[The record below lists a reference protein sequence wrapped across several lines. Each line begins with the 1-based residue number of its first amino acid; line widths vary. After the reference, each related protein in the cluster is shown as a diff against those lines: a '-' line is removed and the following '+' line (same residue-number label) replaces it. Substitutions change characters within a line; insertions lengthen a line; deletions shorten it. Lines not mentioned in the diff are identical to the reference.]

1 MFKGH
6 FTLADGLLKTNDALM
21 DGPIALI
28 QMNGGLNVLD
38 RWYDLELQ
46 VYPYITASL
55 PVVASIAGGPL
66 AGVAT
71 WAASHV
77 INKGMQ
83 QVSAYTYKVT
93 GPWGSPQVKQLG
105 LKRKK

>member
-1 MFKGH
+1 M
-6 FTLADGLLKTNDALM
+6 
-21 DGPIALI
+21 
-28 QMNGGLNVLD
+28 LD